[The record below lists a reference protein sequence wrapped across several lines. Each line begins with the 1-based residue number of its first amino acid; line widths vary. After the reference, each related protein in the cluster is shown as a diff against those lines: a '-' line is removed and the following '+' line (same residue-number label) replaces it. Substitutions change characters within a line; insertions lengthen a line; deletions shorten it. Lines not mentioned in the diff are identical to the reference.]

1 MCIPIDKYTKNVYNI
16 IVRRIHMKQR
26 DLIKKLEEAGF
37 RFKEHGGNHDTYKR
51 GSDTEQV
58 PRHTEINEITA
69 KRILKKWGLK

>member
-1 MCIPIDKYTKNVYNI
+1 
-16 IVRRIHMKQR
+16 MKRR
-26 DLIKKLEEAGF
+26 DLIKKLEGAGF
-37 RFKEHGGNHDTYKR
+37 LFKEHGGNHDTYKR

>member
-1 MCIPIDKYTKNVYNI
+1 MYNI
-16 IVRRIHMKQR
+16 IIGGNAMKRR
-26 DLIKKLEEAGF
+26 DLIKKLEDAGF
-37 RFKEHGGNHDTYKR
+37 HFKEHGGNHDTYKR